1 MESFRK
7 ARGKEVFLSF
17 PRLRKERERGG
28 PSRLSQAALRGA
40 KERLEGLM
48 DDRVEL
54 TEFEGCLLQAAVL
67 VVLLMAYLL
76 VTRATAWVGE

>member
-1 MESFRK
+1 
-7 ARGKEVFLSF
+7 
-17 PRLRKERERGG
+17 
-28 PSRLSQAALRGA
+28 
-40 KERLEGLM
+40 M